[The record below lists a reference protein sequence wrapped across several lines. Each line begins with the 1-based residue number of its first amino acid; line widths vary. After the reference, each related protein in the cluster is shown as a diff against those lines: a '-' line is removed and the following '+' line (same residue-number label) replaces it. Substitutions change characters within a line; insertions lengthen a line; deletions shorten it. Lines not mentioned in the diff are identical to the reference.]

1 MTSQVRCSHILVKMQ
16 DEAKKA
22 IERIKKGEDF
32 GKLALEVSQCPSK
45 KEGGDLGL
53 FSRGMMVRPF
63 EKAAFELEKGQ
74 LSEPV
79 KTEFGWHVIKR
90 TA

>member
-1 MTSQVRCSHILVKMQ
+1 MIFH
-16 DEAKKA
+16 
-22 IERIKKGEDF
+22 F
-32 GKLALEVSQCPSK
+32 GKIALEVSQCPSR

-53 FSRGMMVRPF
+53 FGRGMMVRPF
-63 EKAAFELEKGQ
+63 EKVAFELEKGQ
-74 LSEPV
+74 LSEPI